1 MVAQWALIAKQ
12 MNGRT
17 DNSIK
22 KRYYSTMRR
31 VSNGGYGGGS
41 GKSGGGGGAAAGGP
55 VRVYNKNDGS
65 YPFGTRASRA
75 FEGPRGGGR
84 GGGGQEEWRIRP

>member
-22 KRYYSTMRR
+22 NRCYSTMRR
-31 VSNGGYGGGS
+31 VSNGGYGGGSGS

-55 VRVYNKNDGS
+55 VRV
-65 YPFGTRASRA
+65 
-75 FEGPRGGGR
+75 
-84 GGGGQEEWRIRP
+84 